1 MATNNIQTPK
11 GTPTR
16 KINHKAKPNTRA
28 TIMRRMMDGKGS
40 GTKKIGQGCKNDKT
54 TTKSATTITV
64 TITIRAKQ
72 QIAGNNSN
80 GTRESGF
87 ERINGPTNRR
97 KNALTQ
103 HRTRAGIP
111 GGHKVNNGR
120 HRSNLSQMKTVPK
133 ARK

>member
-1 MATNNIQTPK
+1 ML
-11 GTPTR
+11 
-16 KINHKAKPNTRA
+16 
-28 TIMRRMMDGKGS
+28 DGKGS

-54 TTKSATTITV
+54 TTKSATTTTV

-97 KNALTQ
+97 KNARTQ
-103 HRTRAGIP
+103 NRTRAGIP

-120 HRSNLSQMKTVPK
+120 HRSNLSQMKTVLK
-133 ARK
+133 ARDRVIAKENNPRTTIQKGKKSTSPTSP